1 MKNHKKITLTGA
13 FILVLLLA
21 VLFIVGPYLIVG
33 PPSPLFTAIN
43 HETEVHELRVEV
55 FDSGNDSVLDETY
68 ELTPLKRISQP
79 KPLRF
84 LVPPGIGDEDY
95 TFKVT
100 LEDGFT
106 ETYSTKVSTWSN
118 VEIVVYGEED
128 HPISISEPR
137 GH

>member
-1 MKNHKKITLTGA
+1 MKNRKKIALIGA
-13 FILVLLLA
+13 FILLLLLA

-43 HETEVHELRVEV
+43 YETEVHDIRVEV

-68 ELTPLKRISQP
+68 ELTPLKRISHP
-79 KPLRF
+79 KPFRF

-106 ETYSTKVSTWSN
+106 ETYSTKVSTWTN

-128 HPISISEPR
+128 QPISISEPR